1 MLNLFVAGVLVF
13 LVSFLGYR
21 SWTRPER
28 EEPPSGYALGTIR
41 GTQFGMVLGS
51 IAMIVGLIGFIIQA
65 I

>member
-13 LVSFLGYR
+13 LVSFIGYR
-21 SWTRPER
+21 SWTRER
-28 EEPPSGYALGTIR
+28 KEAPTGYALGTIR

-51 IAMIVGLIGFIIQA
+51 VAMVVGLIGLIAQA